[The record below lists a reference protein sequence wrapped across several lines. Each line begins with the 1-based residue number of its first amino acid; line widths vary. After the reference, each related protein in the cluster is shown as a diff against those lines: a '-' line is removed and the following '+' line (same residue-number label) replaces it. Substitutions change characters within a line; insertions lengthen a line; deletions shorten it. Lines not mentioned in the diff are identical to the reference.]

1 MKNISDAIESLMEQ
15 SEKHELFNSDL
26 MEKFKEL
33 SNLLKNII
41 PQSLL
46 DNLNKT
52 QKSLEKMDLKS
63 LQEALE
69 NMSNNISEI
78 ESELDRY
85 IDIFKRLQAEQKL
98 TELKNRLEKLIQQ
111 KDKLDRDIES
121 FDNTSN
127 DEKRIWQEELRGLE
141 ELTNINDEIQEA
153 SDLIKPFSQKSSKRL
168 DELKNS
174 SDFNLASKNIENTIS
189 ELKNKKHKICTI
201 FKPIIIK

>member
-1 MKNISDAIESLMEQ
+1 MKWEDQQRVKEIMNEAKNELKKMKNISDAIESLMEQ
-15 SEKHELFNSDL
+15 SEKHDLFNSDL

-41 PQSLL
+41 PQSML

-52 QKSLEKMDLKS
+52 QRSLEEMDLKS

-98 TELKNRLEKLIQQ
+98 TELENRLEKLIQQ

-121 FDNTSN
+121 FDNTS

-141 ELTNINDEIQEA
+141 ELANINDEIQEA
-153 SDLIKPFSQKSSKRL
+153 HLIKHSA
-168 DELKNS
+168 KNPRRGLM
-174 SDFNLASKNIENTIS
+174 N
-189 ELKNKKHKICTI
+189 
-201 FKPIIIK
+201 

>member
-15 SEKHELFNSDL
+15 SEKHELFSPDL

-46 DNLNKT
+46 DNLNET
-52 QKSLEKMDLKS
+52 QKSLEEMDLNS

-85 IDIFKRLQAEQKL
+85 IDIFK
-98 TELKNRLEKLIQQ
+98 
-111 KDKLDRDIES
+111 
-121 FDNTSN
+121 TSIF
-127 DEKRIWQEELRGLE
+127 KY
-141 ELTNINDEIQEA
+141 
-153 SDLIKPFSQKSSKRL
+153 K
-168 DELKNS
+168 
-174 SDFNLASKNIENTIS
+174 TIS
-189 ELKNKKHKICTI
+189 GNKIYPYVMNKFDTIDIDTTDDWKKCEMILKI
-201 FKPIIIK
+201 